1 MPSNILLSEDEEARL
16 EDGGGVSID
25 TKRRR
30 YKASVDFCK
39 YVSESCSQSIDELL
53 EGGDEE
59 KQ

>member
-30 YKASVDFCK
+30 DKALVDFSK

>member
-1 MPSNILLSEDEEARL
+1 M
-16 EDGGGVSID
+16 VSID

-30 YKASVDFCK
+30 DKALVDFSK